1 MFSKIITQLYMIIQE
16 RNQFKHSFIIKSL
29 NHNIYKEH
37 IAKFQI
43 NNCFENLTHEPIVF
57 AHYFEKST

>member
-1 MFSKIITQLYMIIQE
+1 MIIQK
-16 RNQFKHSFIIKSL
+16 RNQFTHSFIIKSL
-29 NHNIYKEH
+29 KHNIYKEY

-43 NNCFENLTHEPIVF
+43 NYCFENFTHKPIAF

>member
-1 MFSKIITQLYMIIQE
+1 MIIQE
-16 RNQFKHSFIIKSL
+16 RNQFIHSFIIKSL
-29 NHNIYKEH
+29 KHIICKEY

-43 NNCFENLTHEPIVF
+43 NNCFENFTHKPIVF